1 MSSIVTSIREFFLN
15 QNLRKAIK
23 LNSKKRDSV
32 DFKDAK
38 KIGIYFNASEG
49 QHSDKINNF
58 VKDLRSEGKTV
69 EAITYLNSSQDNPYN
84 FQYHV
89 LKDEDITMFGKI
101 NAEKIN
107 KFIATEYDY
116 LYCICTELQTPVK
129 YLMAASKSKCRVGA
143 YAEENSDLFELMV
156 SSSSKENLTELIKNM
171 VHYSHAIKSV
181 VA

>member
-1 MSSIVTSIREFFLN
+1 MN
-15 QNLRKAIK
+15 QNLAKAVK
-23 LNSKKRDSV
+23 ANSAKRNSIDY
-32 DFKDAK
+32 KDAK
-38 KIGIYFNASEG
+38 SIGIYFNASEEE
-49 QHSDKINNF
+49 HSSKINNF
-58 VKDLRSEGKTV
+58 VKELKSEGKSV

-107 KFIATEYDY
+107 KFIDKEFDY
-116 LYCICTELQTPVK
+116 LYCICTDLQTPVK
-129 YLMAASKSKCRVGA
+129 YLMAASKARCRVGT
-143 YAEENSDLFELMV
+143 YAEENSGFFELMV
-156 SSSSKENLTELIKNM
+156 GNKNNNNLTELIKNM